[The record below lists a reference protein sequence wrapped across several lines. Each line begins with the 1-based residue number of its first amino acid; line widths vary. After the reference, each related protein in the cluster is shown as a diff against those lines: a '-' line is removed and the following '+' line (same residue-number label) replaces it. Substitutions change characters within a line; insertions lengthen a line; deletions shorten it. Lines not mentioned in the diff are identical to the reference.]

1 MKLLYIL
8 SLLSVLFL
16 QSCGPINVNKR
27 AEETGAREM
36 LKRDQRMMQDP
47 ALGYIPTERLL
58 IAKEYKDMLMQQGN
72 AALTGVNWKS
82 LGPKNQ
88 GGRTRALLVDANDAS
103 GNTVWVGSVGGG
115 LWKTTNIAAANPA
128 WTAEN
133 DLMAN
138 LSISC
143 IAQDPSNLQVMYLS
157 TGEGYGNI
165 DAIRGNGVFKSSNG
179 GVSWAQIA
187 ATNSASFNYNQR
199 VVVTSTGVVLVA
211 TGGAGLQRSSNGGT
225 TWTKVLGAGLG
236 ITGANTNFCYD
247 VEIAANGNIYACLDG
262 SIHKSTDGGV
272 TFGAAMP
279 LPVAGNR
286 IEVACAPSDPN
297 YVYAILESGSAVNG
311 IIKSTNGGT
320 SWVSVTEPADAD
332 PGISSTDFS
341 RTQAWYDLSI
351 VVDPNHRDTVFV
363 GGVDLFRSVNGGT
376 SWSQMTHWY
385 GGFGFQ
391 YMHADQHLAY
401 FRPGSSSE
409 AYFTND
415 GGVYRTTNANVA
427 TPTIVDKGTGY
438 VTAQFYAC
446 AIHPTSLTNYYLAG
460 AQDNGSHQ
468 FNTSGIQNSVQV
480 TGGDG
485 AFVHI
490 DQNQAQY
497 QFTSYVY
504 NDFYRSNDGGA
515 TFTEYTTTGGD
526 FISPT
531 DYDDAGNILYMCD
544 ASNTYRRWDNPQTAT
559 TAASAVFASVTVPA
573 LSGFVSAIKVSPNT
587 ANRVFFGS
595 QTGRVVRVDNANTAT
610 PTITNISTGL
620 PAAYVSCVEVETG
633 NDNHLL
639 VTFSN
644 YGVNS
649 VWESLN
655 GGTSWTSVEGNLP
668 DMPIRWALFNP
679 SNGDQAILATE
690 LGVWSTDNLNTTSTV
705 WGASNS
711 GLANVRV
718 DMLQLRTSDKLVIAA
733 THGRG
738 LFSSDLFTTPTA
750 LFSAESSLGYVGSTI
765 NFTSTSYKATSWSWD
780 FGDGQTS
787 TLENPSH
794 LYTTSGR
801 FTVTLTI
808 NGGASALTKTSYIH
822 ILPNRGIPYTPASG
836 GNFDVNT
843 DDFDNL
849 ATTGTSWQLGNSAV
863 VGKNGTQSGTN
874 AWVTGLTGNYAD
886 NSDASV
892 WTPNYNFTVAGT
904 YTVKFY
910 SKYSTESGY
919 DGTRLEYSLDKGIS
933 WLPVGTTVAAN
944 WYNFANTVGD
954 ASFPVNEAFFSGSSA
969 TYVQRIKDISFLSG
983 NASVAFRLRFKS
995 DGSVNAAGV
1004 AFDDFEITGPVNNPI
1019 PLSLTNFQAY
1029 KYSNDIMLNWST
1041 ENEINVS
1048 RFTIERSADASN
1060 FVSIASVNAKN
1071 GMSNVYN
1078 QVDAISRTNPRPSG
1092 YLYYRLKMIDRSGS
1106 FRYSP
1111 VARIALDK
1119 AGDIS
1124 IGPNPFINTLY
1135 VYSAAK
1141 VNSIAL
1147 YDINGR
1153 LVYRTNTITGN
1164 SVFLP
1169 VSLAKGYYTAVVE
1182 TAAGV
1187 MRKQLVK

>member
-8 SLLSVLFL
+8 SLLSILFL
-16 QSCGPINVNKR
+16 QSCGPVNVKKR

-47 ALGYIPTERLL
+47 ALGYIPTGRLL

-72 AALTGVNWKS
+72 APLTGVSWKS

-88 GGRTRALLVDANDAS
+88 GGRTRALLVDANDPS

-133 DLMAN
+133 ELMAN

-179 GVSWAQIA
+179 GVSWAQLA
-187 ATNSASFNYNQR
+187 STNTSNFNYNQR

-211 TGGAGLQRSSNGGT
+211 TGTAGLQRSGNGGT
-225 TWTKVLGAGLG
+225 TWTKVLGTALG
-236 ITGANTNFCYD
+236 ITGAGTNFCYD

-272 TFGAAMP
+272 TFGAALP

-286 IEVACAPSDPN
+286 IEVACAPSDAN
-297 YVYAILESGSAVNG
+297 YLYAILESGSAVNG

-332 PGISSTDFS
+332 PGVGSTDFS
-341 RTQAWYDLSI
+341 RGQAWYDLSI

-401 FRPGSSSE
+401 FRPGSSTE

-427 TPTIVDKGTGY
+427 MPAIVDKGTGY
-438 VTAQFYAC
+438 VTAQFYSC

-490 DQNQAQY
+490 DQNQPQY

-515 TFTEYTTTGGD
+515 TFTEYTTSGGD

-544 ASNTYRRWDNPQTAT
+544 GSNTYRRWDNPQTAT
-559 TAASAVFASVTVPA
+559 TAASAVFASVSVTA

-620 PAAYVSCVEVETG
+620 PAAYVTCVEVETG

-679 SNGDQAILATE
+679 GNGDQAILATE

-750 LFSAESSLGYVGSTI
+750 LFAAESVLGYPGSSI
-765 NFTSTSYKATSWSWD
+765 NFNSSSYKATSWLWD

-787 TLENPSH
+787 TIENPAH
-794 LYTTSGR
+794 VYTSSGR
-801 FTVTLTI
+801 YNVTLTI

-822 ILPNRGIPYTPASG
+822 ILPNRGIPYAPSSG

-849 ATTGTSWQLGNSAV
+849 TTSGTAWQLGNSAV
-863 VGKNGTQSGTN
+863 AGKSGTQSGAN

-892 WTPNYNFTVAGT
+892 WTPNYNFTIAGT

-910 SKYSTESGY
+910 SKYNTESGY
-919 DGTRLEYSLDKGIS
+919 DGTRLEYSLNKGIS

-969 TYVQRIKDISFLSG
+969 TYVQRIKDVSFLAG
-983 NASVAFRLRFKS
+983 NPSVAFRFRFKS

-1004 AFDDFEITGPVNNPI
+1004 AFDDFEITGPVNNPV
-1019 PLSLTNFQAY
+1019 PLSLTSFQAY

-1041 ENEINVS
+1041 ENEINVA
-1048 RFTIERSADASN
+1048 RFNIERSVDASN

-1078 QVDAISRTNPRPSG
+1078 QVDAISQLNPRPGG

-1135 VYSAAK
+1135 VYSAAR

-1169 VSLAKGYYTAVVE
+1169 VSLPEGYYTAVIE
-1182 TAAGV
+1182 TAAGI